1 MIHQIDVYLTE
12 WEILTKIGSTP
23 LHLTSRGDAR
33 PSLRQLISVFTALK
47 AKYGAFQCV
56 VC

>member
-33 PSLRQLISVFTALK
+33 LSLRQLISVFTALK
-47 AKYGAFQCV
+47 AKYRAFQCV